1 MAILQQLLHQ
11 TLDPCQQVRHFP
23 FRTFEG
29 PIFMRTA
36 LIIAI
41 LSTSLI
47 MTPVVA
53 QSDTV
58 PLRVSK
64 LEKEMKAVQRKVFP
78 TGAPVESEIGAP
90 QQLGPVGSPSN
101 TPISDLTA
109 RVDALEAQLKSM
121 TGAVEQ
127 QGFRLKK
134 LEDAMKASEARIKAL
149 EPQPEPTET
158 SSVVG
163 PMDVATPVTDRPTV
177 TQVSIAPKPAAAAKP
192 ATALAK
198 PSAPAPKPA
207 TPAKADPK
215 RKAMVEA
222 VEIPVTNDPTEDAY
236 TYGFR
241 LWSAKLYPEA
251 QVKLKEFVAKNPK
264 HKRASYAQNLLGRA
278 YLDEGKPALAS
289 VAFYDNYQKMP
300 RGERASESLYW
311 LGISLTRLNKPADA
325 CKVYQEFND
334 VYGAS
339 AVADLKARVAKG
351 RTDAK
356 CAA

>member
-1 MAILQQLLHQ
+1 
-11 TLDPCQQVRHFP
+11 
-23 FRTFEG
+23 
-29 PIFMRTA
+29 MRKA
-36 LIIAI
+36 LILAI

-47 MTPVVA
+47 MPPVLA
-53 QSDTV
+53 QTDPVT
-58 PLRVSK
+58 LRVGK

-78 TGAPVESEIGAP
+78 TGVPLESEIGAP

-121 TGAVEQ
+121 TGTVEQ

-134 LEDAMKASEARIKAL
+134 LEDAMKASDARLKAL
-149 EPQPEPTET
+149 EPQPEPVAATD
-158 SSVVG
+158 VG
-163 PMDVATPVTDRPTV
+163 PMDIATPIAAKPAAT
-177 TQVSIAPKPAAAAKP
+177 APKPAATAPAAKP
-192 ATALAK
+192 ATVLAK
-198 PSAPAPKPA
+198 PTAPAPKPA

-215 RKAMVEA
+215 RKALVEA
-222 VEIPVTNDPTEDAY
+222 VEIPATNDPIEDAY

-241 LWSAKLYPEA
+241 LWTARLYPEA

-289 VAFYDNYQKMP
+289 VSFYDNYQKMP
-300 RGERASESLYW
+300 RGERAPESLYW
-311 LGISLTRLNKPADA
+311 LGVSLTRLNKPADA
-325 CKVYQEFND
+325 CKVFQEFDD
-334 VYGAS
+334 VYGARAAS
-339 AVADLKARVAKG
+339 DLKARVTKG
-351 RTDAK
+351 RSDAK